1 MCEISWT
8 RVLFSLL
15 FSIFKEHSLLSSSQ
29 LYWRFL
35 GMYSV
40 FQISFIYLKLCAKFH
55 QILIWGCIFFVQ
67 KIAETV
73 WNDPNA
79 FIFHSCDEKREIV
92 NNARNQRLCAAFFP
106 LTSIIDNDNAVSLI
120 SNRLVAALDP
130 PGSTAFGRIRTRIHF
145 NPRSGSRSGFL
156 SSDPDPLKKALIWIQ
171 VAPKLWRV
179 KSKAKCFVIWEMP
192 F

>member
-1 MCEISWT
+1 M
-8 RVLFSLL
+8 RM
-15 FSIFKEHSLLSSSQ
+15 H
-29 LYWRFL
+29 
-35 GMYSV
+35 
-40 FQISFIYLKLCAKFH
+40 
-55 QILIWGCIFFVQ
+55 FFVQ

-130 PGSTAFGRIRTRIHF
+130 PGTTAFGRIRTRIRIHF

-156 SSDPDPLKKALIWIQ
+156 SSAPDPLKKALIWIQ
-171 VAPKLWRV
+171 VAPKQKIL
-179 KSKAKCFVIWEMP
+179 SKLNAFSI
-192 F
+192 